1 MRQCDA
7 YKITAMV
14 TNGFD
19 DKAILKHFENHYDE
33 ETIKKFIVRDEK
45 PTVKT
50 DKAGVTKGKPKG
62 KSSDPLG

>member
-7 YKITAMV
+7 YKISAMV
-14 TNGFD
+14 TNGSD

-33 ETIKKFIVRDEK
+33 ETIKKFIPKRPDEELEAK
-45 PTVKT
+45 KK
-50 DKAGVTKGKPKG
+50 DAKGKPKG